1 MSGVLAGKVALVTG
15 GGSGLGREI
24 ALEYAEQ
31 GASVAVASTNPAE
44 NDAVAAEIAAGGGRA
59 LAVDV
64 DVRDEAALGA
74 LVARCVGELGALDV
88 VVAAAGID
96 VREAPR
102 REDRYARYVTLE
114 QWRRVIDVNLTGTFL
129 TIRAALPA
137 MVERGCASIVTF
149 TSGTVA
155 APLPGLAAYVS
166 SKSGIEGL
174 TRVVALEVAKDGV
187 RVNMLQPGGR
197 TNTPFFPAW
206 TDDGEREAMHEPR
219 VIRAAATF
227 LASDESRDVTGA
239 SIVAT
244 EWNRERGLHLC
255 GCPACAGD

>member
-1 MSGVLAGKVALVTG
+1 VSGALAGKVALVTG

-31 GASVAVASTNPAE
+31 GASVAVASVNAAE
-44 NDAVAAEIAAGGGRA
+44 NDAVAAAIAARGGRA
-59 LAVDV
+59 LAALV
-64 DVRDEAALGA
+64 DVRDERALEA
-74 LVARCVGELGALDV
+74 LVARCAGELGPLDV

-96 VREAPR
+96 VREARR
-102 REDRYARYVTLE
+102 REDRHARHVTLD
-114 QWRRVIDVNLTGTFL
+114 QWQRVIDVNLTGTFL

-137 MVERGCASIVTF
+137 LLERGRGSIVTF

-174 TRVVALEVAKDGV
+174 TRVVALEVAQAGV
-187 RVNMLQPGGR
+187 RVNMLQPGGP
-197 TNTPFFPAW
+197 TDTPFFPGW
-206 TDDGEREAMHEPR
+206 TDAGERAAMHEPR

-227 LASDESRDVTGA
+227 LASDESRDVTGT
-239 SIVAT
+239 SLVAT
-244 EWNRERGLHLC
+244 EWNRERGLRLC
-255 GCPACAGD
+255 ACPACAIG